1 MFKSRDE
8 VWKDTK
14 MVALA
19 QNALNTWY
27 EKMLRGS
34 STSGSSSSS
43 SSSSTTMVEKEEIVC
58 YWVAIGPDGKLH
70 EFETTNSPTH
80 EEYEIAVAHHKAA
93 AGKNARKTTVC
104 AEDVM
109 FAQHPGW
116 AKWTLY
122 SATFNRFHNR
132 SWPACHEQN
141 GGCRRRLQEAGIEEP
156 YRNGSKGRE

>member
-1 MFKSRDE
+1 
-8 VWKDTK
+8 

-27 EKMLRGS
+27 EKMLGQ
-34 STSGSSSSS
+34 SSSS
-43 SSSSTTMVEKEEIVC
+43 SSSSTTMVEKEEVVC
-58 YWVAIGPDGKLH
+58 YWVAIGKDGKLH
-70 EFETTNSPTH
+70 EFVTTNSPTH
-80 EEYEIAVAHHKAA
+80 EEYETAVAHHTAA
-93 AGKNARKTTVC
+93 AGKNDPKTTVC

-109 FAQHPGW
+109 FAKHPRW
-116 AKWTLY
+116 VEWTLY
-122 SATFNRFHNR
+122 SATFNRFHKR